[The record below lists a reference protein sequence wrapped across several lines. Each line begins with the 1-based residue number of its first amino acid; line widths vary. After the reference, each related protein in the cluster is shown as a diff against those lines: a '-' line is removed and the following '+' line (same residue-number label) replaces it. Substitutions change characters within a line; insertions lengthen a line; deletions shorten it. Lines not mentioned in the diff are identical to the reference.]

1 LCPAQKSSD
10 FTGLAREIVAAL
22 GDGNAR
28 TAVQLAQQLGA
39 EARNVRLALR
49 AMLADGEVHIAKR
62 DARAGEGATARL
74 FGLRQAAECEGSA
87 ADNAARV
94 RGKPDPVVLHAMAA
108 FARRA

>member
-1 LCPAQKSSD
+1 M
-10 FTGLAREIVAAL
+10 REIVAAL

-39 EARNVRLALR
+39 EARMRLALR
-49 AMLADGEVHIAKR
+49 AMLADGEVHNAKR